1 MFSYLNG
8 TIAEMGQNSIVVDV
22 GGVGFFCTVSLNTLA
37 KLKVGSVSKIYT
49 HLNVREDAMDLFGF
63 CDKDEL
69 ECFRLLTSISGVGP
83 KVAVSILSAVTPSS
97 LALAVSTD
105 DDKPILAASGVG
117 KKLAGRIIL
126 ELKDKIAKSSIELS
140 GFAGAGVTSK
150 PMTSAA
156 DSEAYEALIALG
168 YNREEI
174 SMALKGAE
182 TSAMSTED
190 IIKLA
195 LARLMR

>member
-1 MFSYLNG
+1 MFRYLNG

-63 CDKDEL
+63 YDKDEL

-83 KVAVSILSAVTPSS
+83 KVAVSILSAVTPAS

-140 GFAGAGVTSK
+140 GFTQASAGVK
-150 PMTSAA
+150 AMKSAA

-174 SMALKGAE
+174 SMALKGADV
-182 TSAMSTED
+182 SSMSTED

>member
-63 CDKDEL
+63 YDKDEL

-83 KVAVSILSAVTPSS
+83 KVAVSILSAVTPAS

-126 ELKDKIAKSSIELS
+126 ELKDKI
-140 GFAGAGVTSK
+140 GDAGISAVDMPVVSDVRVAGG
-150 PMTSAA
+150 
-156 DSEAYEALIALG
+156 DSRQEALSALMALG
-168 YNREEI
+168 YSRMEAMTAVSSVPDEGLSSEEYI
-174 SMALKGAE
+174 KRALK
-182 TSAMSTED
+182 
-190 IIKLA
+190 KLF
-195 LARLMR
+195 